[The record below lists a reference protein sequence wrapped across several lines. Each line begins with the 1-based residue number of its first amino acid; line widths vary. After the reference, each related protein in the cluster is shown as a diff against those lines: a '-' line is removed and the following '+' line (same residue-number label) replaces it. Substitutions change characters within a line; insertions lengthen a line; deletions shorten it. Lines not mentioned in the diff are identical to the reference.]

1 VADPRK
7 FFTQVTGTR
16 QRYYA
21 SELEGQLRETIVARM
36 TDILASSDVSF
47 LDMAKSQ
54 AALGQK
60 IAEQMKPAFAALG
73 LELDQFVV
81 ESISLPEEL
90 TKVMDQRIGM
100 SMAGDLSRFTQFEA
114 AESLE
119 EAATNTGGA
128 AGMGVGLGA
137 GAAMAQAVMAQ
148 AKAAGNGA
156 ATPVAAAA
164 GTKFC
169 VDCGKS
175 IPDRAKYC
183 PECGKAQ

>member
-1 VADPRK
+1 
-7 FFTQVTGTR
+7 
-16 QRYYA
+16 
-21 SELEGQLRETIVARM
+21 M

-47 LDMAKSQ
+47 LDMAKNQ

-100 SMAGDLSRFTQFEA
+100 SMAGDLGRFTQFEA

-137 GAAMAQAVMAQ
+137 GAAMAQAVMTQ
-148 AKAAGNGA
+148 AKAAANGA
-156 ATPVAAAA
+156 PVVSAPSTDAATA
-164 GTKFC
+164 GGSRFC
-169 VDCGKS
+169 IECGKS
-175 IPDRAKYC
+175 IPGRAKFC